1 MARMRADEAG
11 GGAARADSAVIAGKA
26 RPRGTF
32 PHFRRAGDFIFVS
45 GTSARR
51 ADDSIAGAERD
62 AGGAPLLDIR
72 AQTRAVL
79 ENIRDILASAGA
91 SLADVVEVSAYLV
104 SMADFNVYNEVYSEF
119 FGYQGPA
126 RTTVAVAQLPHPQLL
141 IEIKAIAY
149 RPAGATGEA
158 PRGGPLKEMP

>member
-1 MARMRADEAG
+1 MQREAH
-11 GGAARADSAVIAGKA
+11 SAVIPGKA

-51 ADDSIAGAERD
+51 ADDSIAGAELD
-62 AGGAPLLDIR
+62 ATGNPVLDIR

-79 ENIRDILASAGA
+79 ENIRDILRSAGA
-91 SLADVVEVSAYLV
+91 SLADVVEVSTYLV
-104 SMADFNVYNEVYSEF
+104 NMADFDGYNQVYSEF
-119 FGYQGPA
+119 LGYQGPA

-149 RPAGATGEA
+149 RPAGATDGA
-158 PRGGPLKEMP
+158 PPQRTAP